1 MDKDRL
7 NNMVVDLFHG
17 ISYEEEKAVI
27 TDEFKDISNKDLH
40 IIDAIGIKKPKNMST
55 IAGDLNITVGT
66 LTTAINNLLKKGYV
80 NRKRGEKDRRVVYI
94 SLSVPCARRLREAL
108 VQARAIPNVARPKAT
123 NGTGYWTRTTDI
135 SKTGAG
141 CLRGD
146 KILRTLRN
154 RAVRFADTIRLAAG
168 TIALLRPPIRVSAS
182 ALSLKS

>member
-94 SLSVPCARRLREAL
+94 SLSEKGRKAYSHHREFHKRMIQGL
-108 VQARAIPNVARPKAT
+108 L
-123 NGTGYWTRTTDI
+123 D
-135 SKTGAG
+135 
-141 CLRGD
+141 
-146 KILRTLRN
+146 TLN
-154 RAVRFADTIRLAAG
+154 EQEQDLFVKVMHYFHDYIREHM
-168 TIALLRPPIRVSAS
+168 
-182 ALSLKS
+182 

>member
-94 SLSVPCARRLREAL
+94 SLSEKGR
-108 VQARAIPNVARPKAT
+108 KA
-123 NGTGYWTRTTDI
+123 Y
-135 SKTGAG
+135 
-141 CLRGD
+141 
-146 KILRTLRN
+146 
-154 RAVRFADTIRLAAG
+154 
-168 TIALLRPPIRVSAS
+168 
-182 ALSLKS
+182 LSLIHIFRQIPIMINFILIFFNLPANSISTSK

>member
-7 NNMVVDLFHG
+7 NNMVVELFHG

-94 SLSVPCARRLREAL
+94 SLSEKGRKAYSHHREFHKRMIQGL
-108 VQARAIPNVARPKAT
+108 LDTYT
-123 NGTGYWTRTTDI
+123 NGVKKASVQQI
-135 SKTGAG
+135 SFLQG
-141 CLRGD
+141 RYQ
-146 KILRTLRN
+146 
-154 RAVRFADTIRLAAG
+154 RFDFLT
-168 TIALLRPPIRVSAS
+168 VFF
-182 ALSLKS
+182 KF

>member
-80 NRKRGEKDRRVVYI
+80 NMKKSLIAERKIVELFIYLFLRRGGKHTVITENFI
-94 SLSVPCARRLREAL
+94 
-108 VQARAIPNVARPKAT
+108 NV
-123 NGTGYWTRTTDI
+123 
-135 SKTGAG
+135 
-141 CLRGD
+141 
-146 KILRTLRN
+146 
-154 RAVRFADTIRLAAG
+154 
-168 TIALLRPPIRVSAS
+168 
-182 ALSLKS
+182 

>member
-80 NRKRGEKDRRVVYI
+80 NRKRGEKDRRVVYKRMI
-94 SLSVPCARRLREAL
+94 QGLLDTLNEQEQDLLVKVMQYFHDYFREHM
-108 VQARAIPNVARPKAT
+108 
-123 NGTGYWTRTTDI
+123 
-135 SKTGAG
+135 
-141 CLRGD
+141 
-146 KILRTLRN
+146 
-154 RAVRFADTIRLAAG
+154 
-168 TIALLRPPIRVSAS
+168 
-182 ALSLKS
+182 

>member
-94 SLSVPCARRLREAL
+94 SLSEKGRKAYSHHREFHKRMIQGL
-108 VQARAIPNVARPKAT
+108 LDTLNEQEQ
-123 NGTGYWTRTTDI
+123 D
-135 SKTGAG
+135 
-141 CLRGD
+141 
-146 KILRTLRN
+146 LRTVQNDGKISMVLDLLFFYSVFLRY
-154 RAVRFADTIRLAAG
+154 
-168 TIALLRPPIRVSAS
+168 
-182 ALSLKS
+182 LKFTGIKSNKSKLIVCIFYGICLYF

>member
-66 LTTAINNLLKKGYV
+66 LTTAINNLLSISLKLLQNCFLKKGYV

-94 SLSVPCARRLREAL
+94 SLSEKGRKAYSHHREFHKRMIQGLLDTLNEQEQDLL
-108 VQARAIPNVARPKAT
+108 VKVMQYFHDYFREHM
-123 NGTGYWTRTTDI
+123 
-135 SKTGAG
+135 
-141 CLRGD
+141 
-146 KILRTLRN
+146 
-154 RAVRFADTIRLAAG
+154 
-168 TIALLRPPIRVSAS
+168 
-182 ALSLKS
+182 

>member
-7 NNMVVDLFHG
+7 NNMVIDLFHG

-66 LTTAINNLLKKGYV
+66 LTTAINKLLKKGYV

-94 SLSVPCARRLREAL
+94 SLSEKGRKAYSHHREFHKRMIQGLLDTLNEQEQDLL
-108 VQARAIPNVARPKAT
+108 VKVMQYFHDYFREHM
-123 NGTGYWTRTTDI
+123 
-135 SKTGAG
+135 
-141 CLRGD
+141 
-146 KILRTLRN
+146 
-154 RAVRFADTIRLAAG
+154 
-168 TIALLRPPIRVSAS
+168 
-182 ALSLKS
+182 

>member
-66 LTTAINNLLKKGYV
+66 VLLVIYLLFMSDSSKKENKV
-80 NRKRGEKDRRVVYI
+80 EH
-94 SLSVPCARRLREAL
+94 S
-108 VQARAIPNVARPKAT
+108 
-123 NGTGYWTRTTDI
+123 
-135 SKTGAG
+135 
-141 CLRGD
+141 
-146 KILRTLRN
+146 
-154 RAVRFADTIRLAAG
+154 
-168 TIALLRPPIRVSAS
+168 
-182 ALSLKS
+182 

>member
-80 NRKRGEKDRRVVYI
+80 NMKKR
-94 SLSVPCARRLREAL
+94 
-108 VQARAIPNVARPKAT
+108 
-123 NGTGYWTRTTDI
+123 
-135 SKTGAG
+135 
-141 CLRGD
+141 
-146 KILRTLRN
+146 RN
-154 RAVRFADTIRLAAG
+154 
-168 TIALLRPPIRVSAS
+168 
-182 ALSLKS
+182 KSS

>member
-27 TDEFKDISNKDLH
+27 TDEF
-40 IIDAIGIKKPKNMST
+40 IDAIGIKKPKNMST

-94 SLSVPCARRLREAL
+94 SLSEKGRKAYSHHREFHKRMIQGLLDTLNEQEQDLL
-108 VQARAIPNVARPKAT
+108 VKVMQYFHDYFREHM
-123 NGTGYWTRTTDI
+123 
-135 SKTGAG
+135 
-141 CLRGD
+141 
-146 KILRTLRN
+146 
-154 RAVRFADTIRLAAG
+154 
-168 TIALLRPPIRVSAS
+168 
-182 ALSLKS
+182 

>member
-80 NRKRGEKDRRVVYI
+80 IANAERKIAELFIYLFLEKGRKAYSHHREFHKRMIQGLLDTLNEQEQDLLVKVMQYFHDYFVNI
-94 SLSVPCARRLREAL
+94 CKFLIPWLDICSLC
-108 VQARAIPNVARPKAT
+108 
-123 NGTGYWTRTTDI
+123 
-135 SKTGAG
+135 
-141 CLRGD
+141 
-146 KILRTLRN
+146 
-154 RAVRFADTIRLAAG
+154 
-168 TIALLRPPIRVSAS
+168 VSEE
-182 ALSLKS
+182 KRIKE